1 MAPPRVSW
9 SRSPFK
15 QAGGAGP
22 MIGAA
27 RRSIRGARIAAR
39 MTTAVPTADLRPMLD
54 QLRAGYQ
61 ADPFPAAAERKQNLR
76 KLKEGLRARQNDFV
90 KAVDED
96 FGGRSHT
103 ETVFAE
109 IFTSVNAIQD
119 AISNLDSWM
128 RKRYRDVPLTLQPA
142 RTYILPQPLGVIG
155 IISPWN
161 YPVLLA
167 LAPLAAALAAG
178 NRAMIKPSEFTP
190 ATSDLLKRFLGDLFP
205 ATLVGV
211 VTGDA
216 ETGRMF
222 ASLPFDHLLFT
233 GSTQVGR
240 HVMRAAAENLT
251 PVTLELG
258 GKSPAIVAE
267 DANLARSAADIA
279 YGKLLNAGQT
289 CIAPDYVLVAARQ
302 RDEFI
307 QGLRDAA
314 RKFFPN
320 GADTPDF
327 TSIVNAKH
335 HARLR
340 SYLDEARARKLE
352 VLPLL
357 EGGSGNKLAP
367 VLVLEPPDDI
377 ALMRDEI
384 FGPILPVKT
393 YGSLQEAIGY
403 VNSHPRP
410 LTLYLFTRDSGVQE
424 RVLKGTISGGVCVN
438 DTLVHVA
445 DDNIPFGGVGAS
457 GMGAYHGREGFE
469 TFSKMKPVFERTGP
483 SVGASLRPPYGKL
496 HRLMQRLLVR

>member
-1 MAPPRVSW
+1 
-9 SRSPFK
+9 
-15 QAGGAGP
+15 
-22 MIGAA
+22 
-27 RRSIRGARIAAR
+27 
-39 MTTAVPTADLRPMLD
+39 MTTAAVPTADLQPMLEK
-54 QLRAGYQ
+54 LRAGYQ
-61 ADPFPAAAERKQNLR
+61 ANPFPSGQERKQNLR
-76 KLKEGLRARQNDFV
+76 KLKDGLMARQNEFV
-90 KAVDED
+90 EAVDQD
-96 FGGRSHT
+96 FGGRSHH

-109 IFTSVNAIQD
+109 IFTSANAIRD
-119 AISNLDSWM
+119 AVSNLDSWM

-190 ATSDLLKRFLGDLFP
+190 ATSDLLKRVIGDLFP
-205 ATLVGV
+205 ASLVSV
-211 VTGDA
+211 ATGGA
-216 ETGRMF
+216 EAGRAF

-240 HVMRAAAENLT
+240 QVMRAAAENLT

-302 RDEFI
+302 RDEFV

-314 RKFFPN
+314 RKLYPE
-320 GADTPDF
+320 GAGAPDY
-327 TSIVNAKH
+327 TSIVNARH
-335 HARLR
+335 VARLQ
-340 SYLDEARARKLE
+340 SYVQEARARGLE
-352 VLPLL
+352 VVPLL
-357 EGGSGNKLAP
+357 EGGEGNKLAP
-367 VLVLEPPDDI
+367 LLVMDPPDDV
-377 ALMRDEI
+377 ALMREEI
-384 FGPILPVKT
+384 FGPILPIKT

-410 LTLYLFTRDSGVQE
+410 LTLYLFTRDSGVRE

-483 SVGASLRPPYGKL
+483 SAGASLRPPYGKL
-496 HRLMQRLLVR
+496 HRLMRRLLVR